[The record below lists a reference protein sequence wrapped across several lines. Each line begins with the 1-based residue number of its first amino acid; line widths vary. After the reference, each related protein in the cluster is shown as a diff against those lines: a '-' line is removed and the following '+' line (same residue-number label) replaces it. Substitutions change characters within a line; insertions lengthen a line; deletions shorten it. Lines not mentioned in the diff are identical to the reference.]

1 MKTLKIGVMLLA
13 FLLAAMA
20 MVPMVSAAETTTAL
34 SKNVSDRIVI
44 TPPVDDTQIRIKTP
58 LNESEIISFIFS
70 EKWLKENNIS
80 PDPDVIKLAISKN
93 SRSLAKNQIATSNDS
108 LLYSVGP
115 LKDNEPVVLLQI
127 PKDTF
132 EITNSQSNQMITFDY
147 PRECFTFY
155 TNITELSKGI
165 EQRKLL
171 RYSLQTPRIELNP
184 HSSALSIRTASSDL
198 YAEWACYNTISGQ
211 TPVALRGDII
221 PQTLSNQGQSFEIYQ
236 EREIYFNRNGDQIEL
251 TLYYTSNGKIY
262 LSVPI
267 YDEGQLYWGNN
278 SVPSRTWIDAS
289 SKDRFYYEVYIQN
302 NGQYSIN
309 FYDTVTAVWSRYTY
323 NDSDNPSTYIIGTT
337 GSSELYLYGGLTN
350 AFQAT
355 TNTIKDYGVK
365 DTVNGNW
372 ISPTSR
378 FSWDRYKYDSIHN
391 GQYVFMNSYTIGNTI
406 YTYHDASN
414 TDT

>member
-1 MKTLKIGVMLLA
+1 MTKVSYIGVI
-13 FLLAAMA
+13 
-20 MVPMVSAAETTTAL
+20 
-34 SKNVSDRIVI
+34 IV
-44 TPPVDDTQIRIKTP
+44 
-58 LNESEIISFIFS
+58 
-70 EKWLKENNIS
+70 
-80 PDPDVIKLAISKN
+80 
-93 SRSLAKNQIATSNDS
+93 
-108 LLYSVGP
+108 
-115 LKDNEPVVLLQI
+115 
-127 PKDTF
+127 
-132 EITNSQSNQMITFDY
+132 
-147 PRECFTFY
+147 
-155 TNITELSKGI
+155 
-165 EQRKLL
+165 
-171 RYSLQTPRIELNP
+171 
-184 HSSALSIRTASSDL
+184 
-198 YAEWACYNTISGQ
+198 
-211 TPVALRGDII
+211 
-221 PQTLSNQGQSFEIYQ
+221 
-236 EREIYFNRNGDQIEL
+236 
-251 TLYYTSNGKIY
+251 
-262 LSVPI
+262 
-267 YDEGQLYWGNN
+267 
-278 SVPSRTWIDAS
+278 VPSRASWIDAS